1 VPQEDTAKKL
11 GRRFRLRPLLLR
23 FVVSALALALTV
35 IVVPNVYMDGDYR
48 ILSWLIISAVFGLL
62 VAFVKPLIQ
71 LLLLPFIF
79 VSYGLIVVL
88 INTCVLW
95 ILDLVFPTRFEVE
108 SLFWALVAGAVSGA
122 LVSVLENVLGLAPPI
137 VEDQPP
143 ELKQEIDR
151 RSLGVVEKTVLAVT
165 SDAPAPA
172 EGTATEPDPDWPE
185 EVKP

>member
-23 FVVSALALALTV
+23 FVVSALALALTT
-35 IVVPNVYMDGDYR
+35 IVVPNVYMTGDYR

-79 VSYGLIVVL
+79 VSYGLVVVL

-95 ILDLVFPTRFEVE
+95 VLDLVFPTRFEVE
-108 SLFWALVAGAVSGA
+108 SLVWALIAGALSGA
-122 LVSVLENVLGLAPPI
+122 LVGLLENILGLAPPI
-137 VEDQPP
+137 VEDESP
-143 ELKQEIDR
+143 ELKEEIDR
-151 RSLGVVEKTVLAVT
+151 RALNVVEKTALAVT
-165 SDAPAPA
+165 SDGSTPT
-172 EGTATEPDPDWPE
+172 GDTATEPDPDWPE